1 MKLKQLASKPQL
13 IRVALNDEDT
23 IKEYGEELEFWVWD
37 KQPLAKFIKF
47 ANVTADSESFPELV
61 DFCSQ
66 LILDENGEPVI
77 GEGEVLPAAIM
88 VRCINRVVEQLGK

>member
-1 MKLKQLASKPQL
+1 MKLKALASKPQL

>member
-1 MKLKQLASKPQL
+1 MKLKSLASKPQL
-13 IRVALNDEDT
+13 IRVALDDEET
-23 IKEYGEELEFWVWD
+23 VKEYGEELEFWVWD

-61 DFCSQ
+61 EFCSQ

>member
-13 IRVALNDEDT
+13 VRVVLNDEDT
-23 IKEYGEELEFWVWD
+23 IKEYGDEIEFWVWD

-61 DFCSQ
+61 EFCSQ
-66 LILDENGEPVI
+66 LILDEAGEPVI